1 MLTLKELWSKEAF
14 NDLEL
19 KNYVD
24 IDDTPESHH
33 CEKVEENF
41 YD

>member
-14 NDLEL
+14 KDLEL

-24 IDDTPESHH
+24 IDGYPRIASL
-33 CEKVEENF
+33 
-41 YD
+41 